1 MKKIIL
7 LIPLLLLVTASNIF
21 GQSYSPT
28 TSQDYAELHT
38 SRTINQNT
46 RNSFV
51 PIATDPAYSLQLI
64 VSTASV
70 LPFFESAGLTADYEN
85 GILYFAGDNTESG
98 IASWDI
104 SNQILTD
111 ENIFWHSNV
120 PGFYPFVDT
129 DLRFYDGFLWC
140 QLNEDHMVKYDP
152 IAQTNESISTIPSD
166 IEAGLTMLDGSFYI
180 SGGFEGG
187 VYKYDPVTGASTTI
201 LDQSYQTSSLASL
214 SQGDDS
220 IYSYDTQNESIIKI
234 NVNTGLTEVVVGL
247 ANYPPSGSTNFVL
260 SYDGNTIYYH
270 TGEEIL
276 KFGINSGTLGTLV
289 TGLTQTFGDL
299 TFAPASD
306 GNGTSLYINNLGGDF
321 IEIYEII
328 GDFASPAGS
337 TPPVGPT
344 LDYTFCSEEMPLTFS
359 PPVVASAGVTVS
371 DSGYP
376 NDTGIMGT
384 ELGEYIIESIVLN
397 VQGDT
402 AENYQFSLQSPGG
415 TLLELGGDAGGT
427 DGMDTAV
434 DLVFTDFST
443 NNYGSWTG
451 GAPAADYLPAGGQF
465 YTTLAGEDINGEW
478 FLLVEGDG
486 ADATVNSFCIN
497 WSMYSGDAPEIFCLA
512 DFTADN
518 DEGACGAVVNFAPPI
533 ALDTEDGTL
542 AAANIVQTAGPA
554 TGSEFPVGD
563 TDVTFTATDS
573 HGNQTSCTFVVTIN
587 DAEAPVAVCQAVT
600 VTLDAMGMGSLVASD
615 LDGGSTDN
623 CGVDSFVASQTTFG
637 CSDVGDVT
645 VVLEVYDVAG
655 NMTSCEATVTVVDET
670 APVIECVGSQ
680 LSSVGGTSG
689 AGEAISSTL
698 PDVVSVLT
706 VTDDQEILDLNLD
719 LNINHTW
726 TGDLT
731 ITLESPAGT
740 VVTVFG
746 DGCSA
751 DDLMTMLDDESANSL
766 ADCNPNGDGNAYP
779 LADYMP
785 TDPLSA
791 FDGEMSMGD
800 WTLTVNDAFGGDDG
814 NLNSWGITAA
824 IEPIAAPP
832 YEVDLN
838 ADGTVTILMSDLIL
852 SVDEACSYT
861 VTSGGDGAGAC
872 DFDNPNDGT
881 FENGYNCSSA
891 TAFQTANDLDVAA
904 GGDFTLNQ
912 ITASIFANG
921 GIASVDVIYY
931 DNNAGLPGTEIGSEL
946 GLTPS
951 SQAVIGNN
959 FGIDVNE
966 IVLDLTPV
974 VFTEGKYWVELS
986 VTDTGGTGTVFWV
999 ITTSTSMGEPV
1010 ANFNNGWAY
1019 PDSTMDG
1026 VVTFS
1031 GECSGG
1037 GSGGGATE
1045 IVLDCSN
1052 LGENVI
1058 DVVVTDASG
1067 NSSSCQSTV
1076 VVSDVTA
1083 PVLVCGPSEDVTT
1096 VTVDFNGSSVPE
1108 GWSVS
1113 NTAGDFDW
1121 TFGASGAI
1129 NAGGTI
1135 PFASNA
1141 AIFDDDAAGNGNVNN
1156 ASLLTPVWD
1165 MSGTSSVT
1173 MSYDYS
1179 FNELGAGETLA
1190 VDVYDGA
1197 AWQNV
1202 VLYDV
1207 SVLTPEN
1214 SGVIDGSALANA
1226 DFQVRFTYDDAG
1238 SWGWNAGVDNFQIDF
1253 ALPPANQDVVT
1264 IALGEDG
1271 TAELEAMDF
1280 LSEAYDACGIDVL
1293 IADLE
1298 MVSCDDIGTP
1308 IEVTVFAT
1316 DASGNIASCSVEVVV
1331 VDTMAP
1337 VLTCP
1342 EDVSVMVDPD
1352 GTHTVADYIGSG
1364 EATATDNCTDPI
1376 TDFTQDPAPGTVLG
1390 VGEWV
1395 VTFTAT
1401 DEYGNVSTCD
1411 MNLDLTLLGNE
1422 DNELSSAIALYPNPA
1437 GEQVTLSN
1445 SSNIALETA
1454 MIYDLNGKLVSQIN
1468 LQDMQSERVIDVSSY
1483 ATGVYM
1489 VQITGEQSSV
1499 VKRMIKE

>member
-1 MKKIIL
+1 MKKITLLTLLCTIL
-7 LIPLLLLVTASNIF
+7 TLPFAFGQNFSMGVSDGVRQSPMAVELTAPIVNAPVANNSAFNQSMAVVEITHNTSNILETGF
-21 GQSYSPT
+21 RCNGG
-28 TSQDYAELHT
+28 
-38 SRTINQNT
+38 N
-46 RNSFV
+46 NSFYR
-51 PIATDPAYSLQLI
+51 DFDL
-64 VSTASV
+64 
-70 LPFFESAGLTADYEN
+70 
-85 GILYFAGDNTESG
+85 AGDFGVVEDFEVLAAQFVPWFNGGPATSMDVTLNIYSTTTG
-98 IASWDI
+98 TFPGGTLTLQGTTTVSVDIAD
-104 SNQILTD
+104 NFNL
-111 ENIFWHSNV
+111 
-120 PGFYPFVDT
+120 
-129 DLRFYDGFLWC
+129 L
-140 QLNEDHMVKYDP
+140 
-152 IAQTNESISTIPSD
+152 TIPVSA
-166 IEAGLTMLDGSFYI
+166 IIPAGESMIYEVALINDGANDQFIVANNQPQTGPSYW
-180 SGGFEGG
+180 SSPAGGFSCNFPI
-187 VYKYDPVTGASTTI
+187 VD
-201 LDQSYQTSSLASL
+201 LAVQFGNGMSF
-214 SQGDDS
+214 
-220 IYSYDTQNESIIKI
+220 IM
-234 NVNTGLTEVVVGL
+234 NV
-247 ANYPPSGSTNFVL
+247 F
-260 SYDGNTIYYH
+260 
-270 TGEEIL
+270 GEEIL
-276 KFGINSGTLGTLV
+276 PPPPGQLVYCSEDMPLDFAPPLVDSASNSVMSTSNSG
-289 TGLTQTFGDL
+289 
-299 TFAPASD
+299 
-306 GNGTSLYINNLGGDF
+306 
-321 IEIYEII
+321 
-328 GDFASPAGS
+328 
-337 TPPVGPT
+337 
-344 LDYTFCSEEMPLTFS
+344 
-359 PPVVASAGVTVS
+359 
-371 DSGYP
+371 
-376 NDTGIMGT
+376 DTGIIGSG
-384 ELGEYIIESIVLN
+384 LGEYAISNITINSITESAQDRVYAIQTPSGTIFVLDGAN
-397 VQGDT
+397 
-402 AENYQFSLQSPGG
+402 
-415 TLLELGGDAGGT
+415 GGT
-427 DGMDTAV
+427 DGLDTAA
-434 DLVFTDFST
+434 DLIFRDDSPSSIT
-443 NNYGSWTG
+443 SWTG
-451 GAPAADYLPAGGQF
+451 GPPSALGYVPQDGDFATAFAGEPIDGDWFLIVDSNPSNQAGG
-465 YTTLAGEDINGEW
+465 
-478 FLLVEGDG
+478 
-486 ADATVNSFCIN
+486 TVNSFCITFQ
-497 WSMYSGDAPEIFCLA
+497 MVVGDAPEIFCPA

-518 DEGACGAVVNFAPPI
+518 DEGVCGAVVNFAPAI

-542 AAANIVQTAGPA
+542 DASNIVQTGGPA

-573 HGNQTSCTFVVTIN
+573 HGNETSCTFVVTIN
-587 DAEAPVAVCQAVT
+587 DAEAPVAVCQALT

-623 CGVDSFVASQTTFG
+623 CGVDSYAASQTTFS

-645 VVLEVYDVAG
+645 VVLEVYDAAG

-670 APVIECVGSQ
+670 APVIACIGSPGA
-680 LSSVGGTSG
+680 LEYMEEFEGSSVPADWTTTINAGVADWTFGSGDMPFSDPFASNAAIFDDDAAGSGQTNNVTLSTPVWSTVGADAITMSYDYSLDELG
-689 AGEAISSTL
+689 AGETL
-698 PDVVSVLT
+698 AVEVYD
-706 VTDDQEILDLNLD
+706 
-719 LNINHTW
+719 
-726 TGDLT
+726 G
-731 ITLESPAGT
+731 AGWVN
-740 VVTVFG
+740 VVTYDTDVIPPTNSG
-746 DGCSA
+746 DIDGTA
-751 DDLMTMLDDESANSL
+751 LANANFQVRFTYDDAGSWGWGAGVDNFM
-766 ADCNPNGDGNAYP
+766 
-779 LADYMP
+779 
-785 TDPLSA
+785 
-791 FDGEMSMGD
+791 
-800 WTLTVNDAFGGDDG
+800 LTVN
-814 NLNSWGITAA
+814 T
-824 IEPIAAPP
+824 PP
-832 YEVDLN
+832 QPPLELELN
-838 ADGTVTILMSDLIL
+838 ADGTLTLLMSDLIM
-852 SVDEACSYT
+852 SVDEACDYT

-872 DFDNPNDGT
+872 DFENPNDGT

-891 TAFQTANDLDVAA
+891 SAFQTANDLDVAA

-921 GIASVDVIYY
+921 GIASVDVVYY

-951 SQAVIGNN
+951 SQAVIGSN
-959 FGIDVNE
+959 FGFDVNE

-986 VTDTGGTGTVFWV
+986 VTDGGATGSVFWV
-999 ITTSTSMGEPV
+999 ITTSTSMGDPV
-1010 ANFNNGWAY
+1010 ANFNGGWVY

-1037 GSGGGATE
+1037 SGGGGATE

-1067 NSSSCQSTV
+1067 NSSSCQATV
-1076 VVSDVTA
+1076 IVSDVTA

-1113 NTAGDFDW
+1113 NAAGDYDW

-1135 PFASNA
+1135 PFDSNA
-1141 AIFDDDAAGNGNVNN
+1141 AIFDDDDAGNGNVNN

-1202 VLYDV
+1202 VTYDV

-1253 ALPPANQDVVT
+1253 ALPPANPDVVT
-1264 IALGEDG
+1264 VVLGEDG
-1271 TAELEAMDF
+1271 MAELDAMDF

-1298 MVSCDDIGTP
+1298 MVTCDDIGTP

-1364 EATATDNCTDPI
+1364 EATATDNCTDPV

-1422 DNELSSAIALYPNPA
+1422 DNELSNAIALYPNPA
-1437 GEQVTLSN
+1437 GEQVTISN

>member
-1 MKKIIL
+1 MTLDISHTWDGDLEIN
-7 LIPLLLLVTASNIF
+7 LVSPSGVSLDLSSNNGSLGDNYTNTVFQDGAPSI
-21 GQSYSPT
+21 T
-28 TSQDYAELHT
+28 TGSAPFTGTFSAEGG
-38 SRTINQNT
+38 SM
-46 RNSFV
+46 
-51 PIATDPAYSLQLI
+51 AT
-64 VSTASV
+64 T
-70 LPFFESAGLTADYEN
+70 
-85 GILYFAGDNTESG
+85 FAGEDVNGNWSLNICDGASG
-98 IASWDI
+98 
-104 SNQILTD
+104 
-111 ENIFWHSNV
+111 
-120 PGFYPFVDT
+120 DT
-129 DLRFYDGFLWC
+129 
-140 QLNEDHMVKYDP
+140 
-152 IAQTNESISTIPSD
+152 
-166 IEAGLTMLDGSFYI
+166 
-180 SGGFEGG
+180 GG
-187 VYKYDPVTGASTTI
+187 VNSW
-201 LDQSYQTSSLASL
+201 
-214 SQGDDS
+214 S
-220 IYSYDTQNESIIKI
+220 ITFS
-234 NVNTGLTEVVVGL
+234 
-247 ANYPPSGSTNFVL
+247 
-260 SYDGNTIYYH
+260 
-270 TGEEIL
+270 EIL
-276 KFGINSGTLGTLV
+276 
-289 TGLTQTFGDL
+289 
-299 TFAPASD
+299 
-306 GNGTSLYINNLGGDF
+306 
-321 IEIYEII
+321 
-328 GDFASPAGS
+328 
-337 TPPVGPT
+337 PPPPY
-344 LDYTFCSEEMPLTFS
+344 LFSSFCSEEMPLEFN
-359 PPVVASAGVTVS
+359 PPVVASAGVVVA
-371 DSGYP
+371 DSGFP
-376 NDTGIMGT
+376 NDNGVVGTG
-384 ELGEYIIESIVLN
+384 LGDYVLENVTIN
-397 VQGDT
+397 VQGEMAEDVAFYLQPAGT
-402 AENYQFSLQSPGG
+402 AIQW
-415 TLLELGGDAGGT
+415 ELGAFAGGT

-434 DLVFTDFST
+434 DLVFTDSSA
-443 NNYGSWTG
+443 NDYSASTG
-451 GAPAADYLPAGGQF
+451 GAPAADYLPADGAF
-465 YTTLAGEDINGEW
+465 NTALAGLDINGEW
-478 FLLVEGDG
+478 FLVVEGAGSDVT
-486 ADATVNSFCIN
+486 TVNSFCIN
-497 WSMYSGDAPEIFCLA
+497 WAMSSGDAPEIFCLA

-800 WTLTVNDAFGGDDG
+800 WTLTINDGFGGDDG

-999 ITTSTSMGEPV
+999 ITTSTSMGDPV

-1067 NSSSCQSTV
+1067 NSSSCQATV

-1113 NTAGDFDW
+1113 NTAGDYDW

-1214 SGVIDGSALANA
+1214 SGVIDGSTLANA

-1253 ALPPANQDVVT
+1253 ALPPANPDVVT
-1264 IALGEDG
+1264 VVLGDDG
-1271 TAELEAMDF
+1271 MAELDAMDF

-1437 GEQVTLSN
+1437 GEQVTISN

>member
-1 MKKIIL
+1 
-7 LIPLLLLVTASNIF
+7 
-21 GQSYSPT
+21 
-28 TSQDYAELHT
+28 
-38 SRTINQNT
+38 
-46 RNSFV
+46 
-51 PIATDPAYSLQLI
+51 
-64 VSTASV
+64 
-70 LPFFESAGLTADYEN
+70 
-85 GILYFAGDNTESG
+85 
-98 IASWDI
+98 
-104 SNQILTD
+104 
-111 ENIFWHSNV
+111 
-120 PGFYPFVDT
+120 
-129 DLRFYDGFLWC
+129 
-140 QLNEDHMVKYDP
+140 MV
-152 IAQTNESISTIPSD
+152 
-166 IEAGLTMLDGSFYI
+166 
-180 SGGFEGG
+180 
-187 VYKYDPVTGASTTI
+187 
-201 LDQSYQTSSLASL
+201 
-214 SQGDDS
+214 
-220 IYSYDTQNESIIKI
+220 
-234 NVNTGLTEVVVGL
+234 
-247 ANYPPSGSTNFVL
+247 
-260 SYDGNTIYYH
+260 
-270 TGEEIL
+270 
-276 KFGINSGTLGTLV
+276 
-289 TGLTQTFGDL
+289 
-299 TFAPASD
+299 
-306 GNGTSLYINNLGGDF
+306 LGG
-321 IEIYEII
+321 
-328 GDFASPAGS
+328 G
-337 TPPVGPT
+337 
-344 LDYTFCSEEMPLTFS
+344 
-359 PPVVASAGVTVS
+359 
-371 DSGYP
+371 
-376 NDTGIMGT
+376 
-384 ELGEYIIESIVLN
+384 
-397 VQGDT
+397 
-402 AENYQFSLQSPGG
+402 
-415 TLLELGGDAGGT
+415 AGGT

-434 DLVFTDFST
+434 DLTFTDSSS
-443 NNYGSWTG
+443 NNYSDWTG
-451 GAPAADYLPAGGQF
+451 GAPAADYFQQDGAF
-465 YTTLAGEDINGEW
+465 NTALAGLDINGEW
-478 FLLVEGDG
+478 FLIVQGSGSDVT
-486 ADATVNSFCIN
+486 TVNSFCIN
-497 WSMYSGDAPEIFCLA
+497 WAMSSGDAPEIFCLA
-512 DFTADN
+512 DFAADN

-542 AAANIVQTAGPA
+542 DASLIVQTGGPA

-573 HGNQTSCTFVVTIN
+573 HGNETSCTFVVTIN

-600 VTLDAMGMGSLVASD
+600 VTLDASGSASID
-615 LDGGSTDN
+615 ASALDGGSTDN
-623 CGVDSFVASQTTFG
+623 CGVDSYAASQTTFG

-645 VVLEVYDVAG
+645 VVLEVYDAAG

-670 APVIECVGSQ
+670 APVIACIGSPGAVEYMEEFEG
-680 LSSVGGTSG
+680 SSVPADWTTTINAGVADWTFGSGDMPFSDPFASNAAIFDDDAAGAGQTNNVTLSTPVWSTVGADAITMSYDYSLDELG
-689 AGEAISSTL
+689 AGETL
-698 PDVVSVLT
+698 AVDVYDGAGWVNVIT
-706 VTDDQEILDLNLD
+706 YDDDVIPPTNS
-719 LNINHTW
+719 
-726 TGDLT
+726 GDIDGTALANANFQVRFT
-731 ITLESPAGT
+731 YDDAGSWGWGAG
-740 VVTVFG
+740 VDNF
-746 DGCSA
+746 
-751 DDLMTMLDDESANSL
+751 M
-766 ADCNPNGDGNAYP
+766 
-779 LADYMP
+779 
-785 TDPLSA
+785 
-791 FDGEMSMGD
+791 
-800 WTLTVNDAFGGDDG
+800 LTVN
-814 NLNSWGITAA
+814 T
-824 IEPIAAPP
+824 PP
-832 YEVDLN
+832 QPPLELELN
-838 ADGTVTILMSDLIL
+838 ADGTLTLLMSDLIM
-852 SVDEACSYT
+852 SVDEACDYT

-872 DFDNPNDGT
+872 DFDNPNDFT

-891 TAFQTANDLDVAA
+891 TDFRTANDLDVV

-921 GIASVDVIYY
+921 GIASVDVIYH
-931 DNNAGLPGTEIGSEL
+931 DNDGGLPGAEIGSEL

-999 ITTSTSMGEPV
+999 ITTSSSMGEPV
-1010 ANFNNGWAY
+1010 ANFNGGWTF
-1019 PDSTMDG
+1019 PDATMDG
-1026 VVTFS
+1026 VATFS

-1037 GSGGGATE
+1037 GSGGGGTE

-1067 NSSSCQSTV
+1067 NSTSCQATV
-1076 VVSDVTA
+1076 IVSDVTA

-1096 VTVDFNGSSVPE
+1096 VTVDFEGSSVPE

-1113 NTAGDFDW
+1113 NTAGDYDW

-1129 NAGGTI
+1129 NAGGTV

-1141 AIFDDDAAGNGNVNN
+1141 AIFDDDDAGNGNVNN

-1253 ALPPANQDVVT
+1253 ALPPANPDVVT
-1264 IALGEDG
+1264 VTLGEDG
-1271 TAELEAMDF
+1271 MAELDAMDF

-1364 EATATDNCTDPI
+1364 EATATDNCTDPVS
-1376 TDFTQDPAPGTVLG
+1376 DFTQDPAAGTVLG

-1401 DEYGNVSTCD
+1401 DEYGNVSTCE

-1422 DNELSSAIALYPNPA
+1422 DNELSNAIALYPNPA
-1437 GEQVTLSN
+1437 GEQVTISN

-1454 MIYDLNGKLVSQIN
+1454 MIYDLNGKVSITDQ
-1468 LQDMQSERVIDVSSY
+1468 LAGY
-1483 ATGVYM
+1483 A
-1489 VQITGEQSSV
+1489 
-1499 VKRMIKE
+1499 K

>member
-1 MKKIIL
+1 MKKKLFLSIAL
-7 LIPLLLLVTASNIF
+7 MVATASIAQSVFINEIHYDNAGGDVNEGFEIAGPAGTDMSGWTVVLYNGSNSSTYNTISLSGVIADQSNGFGTQWYGLPSNGMQNGAPDGLALVESDGTTVAQFLNYEGSTITAANGPASGMTSTNI
-21 GQSYSPT
+21 GVSET
-28 TSQDYAELHT
+28 
-38 SRTINQNT
+38 
-46 RNSFV
+46 NSTPV
-51 PIATDPAYSLQLI
+51 GESLQLI
-64 VSTASV
+64 GSGTEYSDFTWNAPAAAS
-70 LPFFESAGLTADYEN
+70 N
-85 GILYFAGDNTESG
+85 G
-98 IASWDI
+98 DI
-104 SNQILTD
+104 NVGQTFI
-111 ENIFWHSNV
+111 V
-120 PGFYPFVDT
+120 PG
-129 DLRFYDGFLWC
+129 
-140 QLNEDHMVKYDP
+140 
-152 IAQTNESISTIPSD
+152 
-166 IEAGLTMLDGSFYI
+166 
-180 SGGFEGG
+180 
-187 VYKYDPVTGASTTI
+187 
-201 LDQSYQTSSLASL
+201 
-214 SQGDDS
+214 
-220 IYSYDTQNESIIKI
+220 
-234 NVNTGLTEVVVGL
+234 
-247 ANYPPSGSTNFVL
+247 PP
-260 SYDGNTIYYH
+260 
-270 TGEEIL
+270 
-276 KFGINSGTLGTLV
+276 
-289 TGLTQTFGDL
+289 
-299 TFAPASD
+299 
-306 GNGTSLYINNLGGDF
+306 
-321 IEIYEII
+321 
-328 GDFASPAGS
+328 
-337 TPPVGPT
+337 PPTGPT
-344 LDYTFCSEEMPLTFS
+344 LDFTFCSEEMPLEFN
-359 PPVVASAGVTVS
+359 PPIVASAGVVVA
-371 DSGYP
+371 DSGFP
-376 NDTGIMGT
+376 SDTGLIGT
-384 ELGEYIIESIVLN
+384 GLGEYVLESVVIN
-397 VQGDT
+397 VEGEM
-402 AENYQFSLQSPGG
+402 AEDVEFYLQPAN
-415 TLLELGGDAGGT
+415 LGGAIWFLGGGAGGT

-434 DLVFTDFST
+434 DLTFTDSSS
-443 NNYGSWTG
+443 NNYSDWTG
-451 GAPAADYLPAGGQF
+451 GAPAADYLPAEGAF
-465 YTTLAGEDINGEW
+465 NTALAGLDINGEW
-478 FLLVEGDG
+478 FLIVQGFGSDVT
-486 ADATVNSFCIN
+486 TVNSFCIN
-497 WSMYSGDAPEIFCLA
+497 WAMSSGDAPEIFCLA

-600 VTLDAMGMGSLVASD
+600 VTLDAMGMGSIVASD

-623 CGVDSFVASQTTFG
+623 CGVDSFAASQTTFG

-670 APVIECVGSQ
+670 APVIECIGSPSGPSVFINEIHYDNAGADQDEFVEIAGPAGFDLSGWSLVLYNGNNGQEYNTVALSGSIDDEGSGYGALSFFIEGIQNGAPDGIVLANNGSVVQFLSYEGAFTANDGIATGMTSSDIGVFEPGSTAIGLSLQ
-680 LSSVGGTSG
+680 LSGTG
-689 AGEAISSTL
+689 AAYVEFTWNEPSASSPGE
-698 PDVVSVLT
+698 
-706 VTDDQEILDLNLD
+706 LN
-719 LNINHTW
+719 
-726 TGDLT
+726 
-731 ITLESPAGT
+731 AGQ
-740 VVTVFG
+740 
-746 DGCSA
+746 SI
-751 DDLMTMLDDESANSL
+751 
-766 ADCNPNGDGNAYP
+766 
-779 LADYMP
+779 
-785 TDPLSA
+785 TDPV
-791 FDGEMSMGD
+791 D
-800 WTLTVNDAFGGDDG
+800 
-814 NLNSWGITAA
+814 
-824 IEPIAAPP
+824 APP
-832 YEVDLN
+832 LEFELD
-838 ADGTVTILMSDLIL
+838 ADGTVTILMEDLID

-861 VTSGGDGAGAC
+861 VTLGGDGAGAC
-872 DFDNPNDGT
+872 NFENPNDGT

-999 ITTSTSMGEPV
+999 ITTSTSMGDPV

-1067 NSSSCQSTV
+1067 NSSSCFTTV
-1076 VVSDVTA
+1076 IVSDVTA

-1096 VTVDFNGSSVPE
+1096 VTVDFDGSSVPE

-1113 NTAGDFDW
+1113 NTAGGFDW

-1401 DEYGNVSTCD
+1401 DEYGNVSTCE

-1437 GEQVTLSN
+1437 GEQVTISN

>member
-1 MKKIIL
+1 MKKITL
-7 LIPLLLLVTASNIF
+7 LTFLFAVLTIPLVH
-21 GQSYSPT
+21 GQSLSNGVNNANDQGHSALTTLSNPVFNVGRSTEATNVFNRQAVVTLQQSTTMNFTNGLSCNDGPTAYDTDVFRAYDLAGAYGITNDFEVLGVEFATFYFNGAGPNDITVNVYSTPT
-28 TSQDYAELHT
+28 GTFPGGVLTLQGTAVQTVSSATNFQLQTVPVSA
-38 SRTINQNT
+38 TI
-46 RNSFV
+46 
-51 PIATDPAYSLQLI
+51 PAGETLVYEVSI
-64 VSTASV
+64 VRDGVNRPAF
-70 LPFFESAGLTADYEN
+70 LG
-85 GILYFAGDNTESG
+85 NTEGQSAPTYWRSAPCGSPDIVDFGGTYAAVMNVIGQELEPVSG
-98 IASWDI
+98 FS
-104 SNQILTD
+104 
-111 ENIFWHSNV
+111 
-120 PGFYPFVDT
+120 
-129 DLRFYDGFLWC
+129 
-140 QLNEDHMVKYDP
+140 
-152 IAQTNESISTIPSD
+152 
-166 IEAGLTMLDGSFYI
+166 
-180 SGGFEGG
+180 
-187 VYKYDPVTGASTTI
+187 
-201 LDQSYQTSSLASL
+201 
-214 SQGDDS
+214 
-220 IYSYDTQNESIIKI
+220 
-234 NVNTGLTEVVVGL
+234 
-247 ANYPPSGSTNFVL
+247 
-260 SYDGNTIYYH
+260 
-270 TGEEIL
+270 
-276 KFGINSGTLGTLV
+276 
-289 TGLTQTFGDL
+289 
-299 TFAPASD
+299 
-306 GNGTSLYINNLGGDF
+306 
-321 IEIYEII
+321 
-328 GDFASPAGS
+328 
-337 TPPVGPT
+337 
-344 LDYTFCSEEMPLTFS
+344 FCSEEMPLEFN
-359 PPVVASAGVTVS
+359 PPLVASAGVMITDTS
-371 DSGYP
+371 DENSG
-376 NDTGIMGT
+376 DLGIIGT
-384 ELGEYIIESIVLN
+384 DLGEYVLESVVINVEGEMAEDVAFYLQPAGTAIVW
-397 VQGDT
+397 
-402 AENYQFSLQSPGG
+402 
-415 TLLELGGDAGGT
+415 ELGAFAGGT

-434 DLVFTDFST
+434 DLVFTDISL
-443 NNYGSWTG
+443 NNYDDWTG
-451 GAPAADYLPAGGQF
+451 GAPAADYLPSDGAF
-465 YTTLAGEDINGEW
+465 NTALAGLDINGEW
-478 FLLVEGDG
+478 FLVVEGAGSDVT
-486 ADATVNSFCIN
+486 TVNSFCIN
-497 WSMYSGDAPEIFCLA
+497 MALISGEAPEIFCPA
-512 DFTADN
+512 DFVADN

-533 ALDTEDGTL
+533 AIDLEDGSL
-542 AAANIVQTAGPA
+542 DAEFIVQTGGVE
-554 TGSEFPVGD
+554 TGGFFPVGD
-563 TDVTFTATDS
+563 NNVTFTATDS
-573 HGNQTSCTFVVTIN
+573 HGNETSCTFVITVN
-587 DAEAPVAVCQAVT
+587 DVEAPVAVCQAVT
-600 VTLDAMGMGSLVASD
+600 VTLDVTGAASIVASD

-623 CGVDSFVASQTTFG
+623 CGVDSFVASQTVFS
-637 CSDVGDVT
+637 CADVGDVT
-645 VVLEVYDVAG
+645 VTLEVYDVAG
-655 NMTSCEATVTVVDET
+655 NMTSCEATVTVVDDT
-670 APVIECVGSQ
+670 APVIECIGEPVAIVITHNPEDLIEAGYGVACPTGDNLFARQFVMSDFGITEEFTI
-680 LSSVGGTSG
+680 SSGKFGVQSAEVDMDITYNIWDVSAGFPAGHPGTS
-689 AGEAISSTL
+689 TL
-698 PDVVSVLT
+698 LGS
-706 VTDDQEILDLNLD
+706 E
-719 LNINHTW
+719 
-726 TGDLT
+726 
-731 ITLESPAGT
+731 
-740 VVTVFG
+740 VVTV
-746 DGCSA
+746 SA
-751 DDLMTMLDDESANSL
+751 GEFFVQNVTFDTPVVVPITTTTILVEVSKDAPEAFFLGGTATKVDFSYLASVTCGVPEYTTATDIGFPDANYYMTVR
-766 ADCNPNGDGNAYP
+766 GTNA
-779 LADYMP
+779 
-785 TDPLSA
+785 SS
-791 FDGEMSMGD
+791 E
-800 WTLTVNDAFGGDDG
+800 
-814 NLNSWGITAA
+814 
-824 IEPIAAPP
+824 IEP

-838 ADGTVTILMSDLIL
+838 ADGTVTILMEDLIQGI
-852 SVDEACSYT
+852 DEACSYT

-1067 NSSSCQSTV
+1067 NSSSCQATV

-1113 NTAGDFDW
+1113 NTAGDYDW

-1411 MNLDLTLLGNE
+1411 MDLDLTLLGNE

-1437 GEQVTLSN
+1437 GEQVTISN